1 MPEMNQAQFMAWA
14 IESIKSFLPESYRK
28 AEIDVVPLA
37 KTGVTYTAMT
47 VRQKDQTTVPAI
59 NLEEM
64 FDAYQNDV
72 PLPVIGA
79 RMAQIVQT
87 ESPVYD
93 TSIFASYESIKKNLF
108 IRVCGIDD
116 NKIMLGTVPYKKVE
130 NLAITYHIMVKVGD
144 EGMSSAMITK
154 DMLESF
160 NISSDQLYEDALKNS
175 QVILPAKVDTMMNM
189 LFGAADIEMDSMGMP
204 GQPPM
209 VVVTN
214 RLGINGASALFYPGV
229 MDKVAETL
237 HDDYYVLPSS
247 IHEVIAIPV
256 SLGSNYRDLERMV
269 REVNEMAVAP
279 EDQLSNSVYRYDSKA
294 KIFEMAAT
302 QAQRERVARH
312 KAREMER

>member
-14 IESIKSFLPESYRK
+14 IESIKNYLPESFRK
-28 AEIDVVPLA
+28 AEIDVVPLT

-64 FDAYQNDV
+64 FDAYRNNV
-72 PLPVIGA
+72 PLDAIGA
-79 RMAQIVQT
+79 RMAQIAQS

-108 IRVCGIDD
+108 IRVCSIDD
-116 NKIMLGTVPYKKVE
+116 NKTMLETVPYKRVE
-130 NLAITYHIMVKVGD
+130 NLAITYHIMVRVGN

-154 DMLESF
+154 NMLESF

-175 QVILPAKVDTMMNM
+175 QEILPAKVKSMMNI
-189 LFGAADIEMDSMGMP
+189 LSEFTDIEMDAIEMP
-204 GQPPM
+204 GQLPM

-214 RLGINGASALFYPGV
+214 QIGINGAAALFYPGV
-229 MDKVAETL
+229 MDKVAETV
-237 HDDYYVLPSS
+237 HGDYYVLPSS
-247 IHEVIAIPV
+247 IHEVIAVPV
-256 SLGSNYRDLERMV
+256 SLGSNYRDLEQMV
-269 REVNEMAVAP
+269 KEINMSVVAP
-279 EDQLSNSVYRYDSKA
+279 EDRLGSTVYRYDSQT

-302 QAQRERVARH
+302 QAQRERVAKH